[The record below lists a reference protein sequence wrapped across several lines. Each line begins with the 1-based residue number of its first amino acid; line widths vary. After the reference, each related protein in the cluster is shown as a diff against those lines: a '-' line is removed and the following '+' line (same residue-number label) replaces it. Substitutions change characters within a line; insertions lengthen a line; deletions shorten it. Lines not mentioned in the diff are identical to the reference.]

1 VIQRL
6 ANAHDFIVWLPKYAG
21 RRTRMNCPPASGNSR
36 HLAWAFLADAP
47 VLIRAEATSSLDS
60 HSPEADLHFDG
71 TSVFAV
77 RTLDRISVF
86 DHGRGSA
93 RGGREIW
100 PERETA
106 AQYPRVARRNE
117 TMGVTA
123 TLSAFTAG
131 IRLDALPPE
140 VVTRARFLVLDLVG
154 NIVRA
159 RHDAESTASFLAA
172 TRSMGMASGNSG
184 VFGDAARY
192 TPAGAAFLNGA
203 LAHSLDFDD
212 THAAGSLHPGAPV
225 IPAALAAGEM
235 VGASG
240 ADVLAAIIAGY
251 EMTCRVALA
260 LPAGEHYDRGYHP
273 TATCGA
279 FGAAAAAARVFGLNA
294 DGVGSALGTVLSQAA
309 GSLQFLA
316 NGAWTK
322 RFQVG
327 WAALN
332 GLMAATLVGE
342 GFKGASEAL
351 EGRHGFMRAYA
362 PKPSPERTV
371 QDLGAVWELMN
382 TAVKPYPSCRYGH
395 AGIDAALAL
404 RAANDLKPSEITSVR
419 LGLPRS
425 GMLLIGAPAYKKAN
439 PENVVDG
446 QFSGPFVISAALTTG
461 AMNWDSYELLND
473 PTVRAL
479 LPKVECAFD
488 PEIEAEFPTNMSGK
502 LTIEARGQRFE
513 QKVVVPKG
521 EPGNFLTEAELRAK
535 FSGLTGTVLGTDRAA
550 ALASAVLAI
559 DVTSSVSSLVR
570 LAAPLMS
577 ARLAGE

>member
-1 VIQRL
+1 
-6 ANAHDFIVWLPKYAG
+6 
-21 RRTRMNCPPASGNSR
+21 
-36 HLAWAFLADAP
+36 
-47 VLIRAEATSSLDS
+47 
-60 HSPEADLHFDG
+60 
-71 TSVFAV
+71 
-77 RTLDRISVF
+77 
-86 DHGRGSA
+86 
-93 RGGREIW
+93 
-100 PERETA
+100 
-106 AQYPRVARRNE
+106 
-117 TMGVTA
+117 MGVTA
-123 TLSAFTAG
+123 ILSEFVAG
-131 IRLDALPPE
+131 IRLDAIPVA
-140 VVTRARFLVLDLVG
+140 VVDRARFLVLDLVG

-172 TRSMGMASGNSG
+172 TRAMGMAAGNAG

-235 VGASG
+235 TGASG

-251 EMTCRVALA
+251 EVTCRVALA

-279 FGAAAAAARVFGLNA
+279 FGAAAAAARVFGLDA
-294 DGVGSALGTVLSQAA
+294 GGVASALGTVLSQTA

-332 GLMAATLVGE
+332 GLMAATLVRE
-342 GFKGASEAL
+342 GFKGATEAL
-351 EGRHGFMRAYA
+351 EGKHGFMHAYA
-362 PKPSPERTV
+362 PNPTPERAI
-371 QDLGAVWELMN
+371 QDLGQVWELMH

-404 RAANDLKPSEITSVR
+404 RAANDIEPSEITAIR
-419 LGLPRS
+419 LGLPKA
-425 GMLLIGAPAYKKAN
+425 GMLLIGAPAAKKAN

-446 QFSGPFVISAALTTG
+446 QFSGPFVISAALATG
-461 AMNWDSYELLND
+461 AMGWDSYALLND
-473 PTVRAL
+473 PMVRSL
-479 LPKVECAFD
+479 LPKVACEFD
-488 PEIEAEFPTNMSGK
+488 PEIEAEYPANMSGK
-502 LTIEARGQRFE
+502 LTIQARDQIFV
-513 QKVVVPKG
+513 QKIVVPKG
-521 EPGNFLTEAELRAK
+521 EPGNFLSEDELRAK
-535 FSGLTGTVLGTDRAA
+535 FAGLTEAILGADRAA
-550 ALASAVLAI
+550 TLADSVLAI
-559 DVTSSVSSLVR
+559 NTTADISTLMR